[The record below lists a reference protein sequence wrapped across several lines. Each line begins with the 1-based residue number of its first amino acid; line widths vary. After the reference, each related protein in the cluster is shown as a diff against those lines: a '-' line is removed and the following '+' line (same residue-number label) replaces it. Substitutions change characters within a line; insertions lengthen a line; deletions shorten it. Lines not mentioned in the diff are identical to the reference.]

1 MNGLPH
7 KYSVLQSLDDEPIA
21 TLGLDRQWWV
31 LQGPNQS
38 FYHPGIVK
46 IELGRPEGYIIFI
59 LFRCYMK
66 YDKRILYDIQ
76 LTVIYVGGGIV
87 LIM

>member
-7 KYSVLQSLDDEPIA
+7 KYSAPQSQDGEPIA
-21 TLGLDRQWWV
+21 SQGLDKEWWV

-38 FYHPGIVK
+38 SYHPGTVK
-46 IELGRPEGYIIFI
+46 IELGRPEGYII
-59 LFRCYMK
+59 FRCYMK